1 MNVIISKYIQ
11 CKIDSKSFAGA
22 ALSGIFKHFSG
33 PCCWEWHS
41 RGRRFDPDQLQHY
54 NQIVTHSGVTPFLAS
69 VTKSWQNLF
78 RVLSS
83 ISCLSAVKNVALQGL
98 AMARP
103 IRFMQL
109 QGLLN
114 AGIGERDI
122 SGNKRQKSKFL
133 RVYQVLKGYSAQN
146 RPLRPTMVLLSNSM

>member
-1 MNVIISKYIQ
+1 
-11 CKIDSKSFAGA
+11 
-22 ALSGIFKHFSG
+22 
-33 PCCWEWHS
+33 
-41 RGRRFDPDQLQHY
+41 
-54 NQIVTHSGVTPFLAS
+54 VTPFLAS

-78 RVLSS
+78 MVLSS
-83 ISCLSAVKNVALQGL
+83 ISCLSAFKNVALQGF
-98 AMARP
+98 AAAWP
-103 IRFMQL
+103 IRFMHL
-109 QGLLN
+109 QDLLN